1 MIRLMPV
8 EYSYMFPSGQCP
20 ASSARVTIDAR
31 WKGHPVIAATTPTS
45 ESARLRNAM
54 WRMKARKPT
63 R

>member
-1 MIRLMPV
+1 MIRLIPV

-20 ASSARVTIDAR
+20 ASSARATIDPA
-31 WKGHPVIAATTPTS
+31 WNGHPVIAATTPTS
-45 ESARLRNAM
+45 ERARRPKAM